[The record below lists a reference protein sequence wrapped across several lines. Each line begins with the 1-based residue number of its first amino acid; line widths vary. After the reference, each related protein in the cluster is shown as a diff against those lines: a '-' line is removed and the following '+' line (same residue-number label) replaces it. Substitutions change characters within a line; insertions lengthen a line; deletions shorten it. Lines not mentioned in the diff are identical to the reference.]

1 MGKVIKG
8 IDAIGPLADGNVIT
22 KRSTEPTW
30 GVVDSNSLPAP
41 SEIKNLGPLG
51 TGNYNGRNAS
61 VLKVA
66 FPASSI
72 GLENYDPAVLFEEH
86 MKGKGDLW
94 ETNLDIGPGEYG
106 LNSTSHMRFDET
118 PDLREVEIDKL
129 NIPNPFVP
137 DISAGQATAED
148 YRKDFNEK
156 YSGKQNSFPQGS
168 SEVLHAGT
176 TSEGNDGG
184 LNPIETTNA
193 SLGSWMSPTLGKWT
207 IGS

>member
-30 GVVDSNSLPAP
+30 GVADSNSLPAP
-41 SEIKNLGPLG
+41 SEIKNIGPLG

-61 VLKVA
+61 LLKVA

-72 GLENYDPAVLFEEH
+72 GLENYDPAALFEQH
-86 MKGKGDLW
+86 MKGEGPLW
-94 ETNLDIGPGEYG
+94 ETNLTIGPGEYG
-106 LNSTSHMRFDET
+106 LNSTSHMKFNET
-118 PDLREVEIDKL
+118 PDLRKVEIDAL

-137 DISAGQATAED
+137 DISAGQAVAAEF
-148 YRKDFNEK
+148 RKEFNEK
-156 YSGKQNSFPQGS
+156 YSGKQNSYPQGS

-176 TSEGNDGG
+176 AVEGSDGG
-184 LNPIETTNA
+184 LNPAETTKS

-207 IGS
+207 MGS